1 MESRLGAPSVKIWS
15 YSLSVL
21 VIYIATF
28 LLWQQFPSRGSFLF
42 GGIVSA
48 ALMLSGMLWALQTRY
63 FVDKADVWLHAL
75 VIVDVL
81 VEGSLY
87 EVARLA
93 GYVASGETELLNT
106 LHSANTFYGCAIG
119 FALVLGFHR
128 WRVMKWPRIEAA
140 DYQVT

>member
-1 MESRLGAPSVKIWS
+1 MKNWS

-21 VIYIATF
+21 AIYIATF
-28 LLWQQFPSRGSFLF
+28 LLWQQFPSRVSFLF
-42 GGIVSA
+42 GGIISA
-48 ALMLSGMLWALQTRY
+48 ALMLGGMLWALRIRY
-63 FVDKADVWLHAL
+63 FVDKADVCLHAL

-106 LHSANTFYGCAIG
+106 LHSANTFYGCALG
-119 FALVLGFHR
+119 FALVLGLHR
-128 WRVMKWPRIEAA
+128 WRVMKWPRTEAA
-140 DYQVT
+140 DFQMT